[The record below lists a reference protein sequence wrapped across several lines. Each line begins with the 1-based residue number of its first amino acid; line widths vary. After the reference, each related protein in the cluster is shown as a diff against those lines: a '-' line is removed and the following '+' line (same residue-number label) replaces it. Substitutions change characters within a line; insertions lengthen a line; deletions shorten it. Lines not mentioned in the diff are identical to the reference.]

1 MSKRAIPSPL
11 GGPVDDHRG
20 FDHVLEVADAA
31 VVAVLLPLG
40 RLVLKV
46 FAEVAEGPGHLY
58 LLNELG
64 AEDLDPVLELL
75 FHLVDVHLGQFV
87 VHNSRLF

>member
-1 MSKRAIPSPL
+1 MVTSWIGLLGAVVLHQEGDLVEEGDPLPL

-40 RLVLKV
+40 RLVFKV
-46 FAEVAEGPGHLY
+46 FAEIALSAGFFY
-58 LLNELG
+58 S
-64 AEDLDPVLELL
+64 LESFGRTTSL
-75 FHLVDVHLGQFV
+75 
-87 VHNSRLF
+87 R